1 MLKTMVL
8 ICILAFAA
16 GCSEENSATDAP
28 STENLTAGIDKANMD
43 TEVRPQDDFF
53 EYVNGTWLRES
64 EIPADQTRAG
74 GFIDLR
80 EQSREDVLVIIQD
93 LSSQSDMA
101 MGSDE
106 QKVADMYNSYM
117 DSTGIEQQGLAPLQA
132 ELDAIDGIKSKKALA
147 PHFSHLAQIGG
158 GGAFF
163 PYVTVDAKDA
173 TKYALY
179 FWQGGI
185 GLPDR
190 DYYFKDDEKSV
201 TLRDEYVK
209 HIEKMFA
216 LAEWNDPA
224 GSAQALMAL
233 ETSLAGN
240 HRNNVENRDSEKR
253 YNKYKVSTL
262 HELGD
267 EMDWAAYFAKAGVT
281 EDLDVI
287 VNQPEFITGFN
298 QALADASLADW
309 KLFLKWNLLNSYAG
323 SLNSA
328 FDQQNFAFYSN
339 TLNGQEKQKDRWKR
353 GVDNVNG
360 SLGEVIGKVYVSKH
374 FKPAAKT
381 RMLDLVENL
390 RTAYGEA
397 INGLEWM
404 SPDTREQALI
414 KLASFTPKVG
424 YPDIWEDYSR
434 LEIKPGDLVGN
445 QMRANAFQWVINRE
459 KLGNPIRDHEWGMTP
474 QTVNAY
480 YSPTRNEIV
489 FPAAILQPPFFNMSA
504 DDAVNYG
511 AIGSVIGH
519 EMGHG
524 FDDQGSRYDADG
536 NLRNWWTENDLAEFK
551 KRTDALVEQYN
562 QYAVFDDLNVNG
574 ELTLGENIGD
584 LAGMTIAWR
593 AYQNSLN
600 GEVAPVI
607 DGWSGDERFFLGFA
621 QVWQSKSKDEAMR
634 NRVLTDPHSPPRY
647 RVLGTLSNMPEFAQT
662 FGVVE
667 GDKMY
672 VAPEDQ
678 VKVW

>member
-1 MLKTMVL
+1 
-8 ICILAFAA
+8 
-16 GCSEENSATDAP
+16 
-28 STENLTAGIDKANMD
+28 
-43 TEVRPQDDFF
+43 
-53 EYVNGTWLRES
+53 
-64 EIPADQTRAG
+64 
-74 GFIDLR
+74 
-80 EQSREDVLVIIQD
+80 
-93 LSSQSDMA
+93 
-101 MGSDE
+101 
-106 QKVADMYNSYM
+106 
-117 DSTGIEQQGLAPLQA
+117 
-132 ELDAIDGIKSKKALA
+132 
-147 PHFSHLAQIGG
+147 
-158 GGAFF
+158 
-163 PYVTVDAKDA
+163 
-173 TKYALY
+173 
-179 FWQGGI
+179 
-185 GLPDR
+185 
-190 DYYFKDDEKSV
+190 
-201 TLRDEYVK
+201 
-209 HIEKMFA
+209 
-216 LAEWNDPA
+216 
-224 GSAQALMAL
+224 
-233 ETSLAGN
+233 
-240 HRNNVENRDSEKR
+240 
-253 YNKYKVSTL
+253 
-262 HELGD
+262 
-267 EMDWAAYFAKAGVT
+267 
-281 EDLDVI
+281 
-287 VNQPEFITGFN
+287 
-298 QALADASLADW
+298 
-309 KLFLKWNLLNSYAG
+309 
-323 SLNSA
+323 
-328 FDQQNFAFYSN
+328 
-339 TLNGQEKQKDRWKR
+339 
-353 GVDNVNG
+353 
-360 SLGEVIGKVYVSKH
+360 
-374 FKPAAKT
+374 
-381 RMLDLVENL
+381 
-390 RTAYGEA
+390 
-397 INGLEWM
+397 
-404 SPDTREQALI
+404 QALI